1 MAVYGNMVVTK
12 QGQALYAKVQAGTQM
27 QFTRLQIGSGQLTTQ
42 LSSALTSGTSYTSI
56 PVQGLTSPV
65 ASGQTITIGTGSTTQ
80 TVTASAAVSI
90 GATSIPV
97 ASFAA
102 NANYPA
108 GTTVTL
114 VSDPTTLTG
123 LLSPIDWV
131 PINSISTNG
140 NTANIL
146 AIYQNTKLQQ
156 PTYTCEIGLFAQDPQ
171 AGEILYAYAN
181 AGAQGD
187 TFPPYSA
194 GPYSRQFQLAIAV
207 GNATQVTANVPTGTW
222 IPVSQMGV
230 AGGVATLDASGNV
243 PASQLGNVP
252 PVHVATTSSPGTV
265 QVSASP
271 SSGNPVAVTTVDPA
285 YTAIQSGTYLTAGT
299 GLYVTSTTNGQRVSA
314 YYATGSSVGVVELPS
329 SAGSPSSPVVVY
341 RAVSVKD
348 MTLTSTSATTV
359 LSYTPAATGQF
370 KVSGYLCIANA
381 ATSVTVTLTYTSPSG
396 SQTIT
401 LVPQYTLAVG
411 DYTITATTLEATTS
425 SAITLTATAGTAN
438 NVTISAVLEAV

>member
-1 MAVYGNMVVTK
+1 MAHVAVYGNMVVTK

-56 PVQGLTSPV
+56 PVQALTSPV

-97 ASFAA
+97 ASFTA

-194 GPYSRQFQLAIAV
+194 GPYSRQFQLAIAI

-230 AGGVATLDASGNV
+230 PNGVATLDATGNV
-243 PASQLGNVP
+243 PLSQLGNVP
-252 PVHVATTSSPGTV
+252 KPGTASSTALGLI
-265 QVSASP
+265 QLPPSAGTP
-271 SSGNPVAVTTVDPA
+271 TNPVAV
-285 YTAIQSGTYLTAGT
+285 
-299 GLYVTSTTNGQRVSA
+299 
-314 YYATGSSVGVVELPS
+314 
-329 SAGSPSSPVVVY
+329 Y
-341 RAVSVKD
+341 RPVSVRD

-359 LSYTPAATGQF
+359 LSYTPAASGQF
-370 KVSGYLCIANA
+370 KVSGYLRVANA
-381 ATSVTVTLTYTSPSG
+381 ATGVTVTLTYTSPSG

-411 DYTITATTLEATTS
+411 DYTITATTFEATTS